1 MGAVQLMDGIYWVG
15 IVDWNLRYFHGYSLS
30 THRGTTYNA
39 YLIIDEKVTLV
50 DTVYTPFAEDLLKN
64 ISEVID
70 PSKIDYVICNHL
82 ESDHSGSLPKV
93 MEQAPGATVFCSP
106 RCEEGLKKHF
116 QKDWDIQVVKSGTEL
131 SLGKRTLTFIEAP
144 MLHWPDSMFT
154 YVKEDGLLMPNDAF
168 GQHYAS
174 SKRFDDEVDLNIVM
188 EEAAKYYAN
197 ILYPFGKLVLKKIE
211 ELKGMNI
218 PINMI
223 APSHGII
230 WRKDI
235 GMIIE
240 EYVKWASG
248 KGREKIVVA
257 YDTMWHSTEK
267 MAFAI
272 IEGIQSE
279 GVEAQLFRLPLSD
292 HNDIIKE
299 ILEGSAVILGSST
312 IHKDFLPTLA
322 PLLDE
327 IVALKPGNKLGAAF
341 GSYGWSSGAVE
352 SIEEKLSKAK
362 IERAMEALK
371 IKWAPNEEEL
381 KQCFNFGKEMA
392 VKVKAR

>member
-1 MGAVQLMDGIYWVG
+1 MGAVQIMDGIYWVG
-15 IVDWNLRYFHGYSLS
+15 VVDWNLRYFHGYSLS

-50 DTVYTPFAEDLLKN
+50 DTVYTPFAEDLIKN

-82 ESDHSGSLPKV
+82 ESDHSGSLPKI
-93 MEQAPGATVFCSP
+93 MEQAPGATVYCSP

-211 ELKGMNI
+211 ELKGMGI
-218 PINMI
+218 PINMV

-240 EYVKWASG
+240 EYIKWASG
-248 KGREKIVVA
+248 KGREKVVVA

-272 IEGIQSE
+272 MEGIQSE
-279 GVEAQLFRLPLSD
+279 GVEALLFRLPLSD

-299 ILEGSAVILGSST
+299 ILDGSAVILGSST

-327 IVALKPGNKLGAAF
+327 IVALKPNNKLGAAF

-352 SIEEKLSKAK
+352 AIEEKLTKAK
-362 IERAMEALK
+362 IERPMEALK

-381 KQCFNFGKEMA
+381 KQCVNFGKEMA

>member
-197 ILYPFGKLVLKKIE
+197 ILYPFGKLVLRKIE

>member
-1 MGAVQLMDGIYWVG
+1 MGAVQIMDGIYWVG
-15 IVDWNLRYFHGYSLS
+15 AVDWNLRYFHGYSLS

-50 DTVYTPFAEDLLKN
+50 DAVYSPFAAELIKN

-82 ESDHSGSLPKV
+82 ESDHSSGLPAV
-93 MEQAPGATVFCSP
+93 MELAPAATVYCSP

-116 QKDWDIQVVKSGTEL
+116 QADWDIQVVKTGTEL
-131 SLGKRTLTFIEAP
+131 SLGKRTLSFIEAP

-154 YVKEDGLLMPNDAF
+154 YVQEDGLLMPNDAF

-174 SKRFDDEVDLNIVM
+174 SKRFDDEVDLNVVM

-197 ILYPFGKLVLKKIE
+197 ILYPFGKMVLKKIE
-211 ELKGMNI
+211 EITKMGI

-230 WRKDI
+230 WRNHY

-248 KGREKIVVA
+248 KGRSKVVVA

-272 IEGIQSE
+272 MEGIQSE

-299 ILEGSAVILGSST
+299 ILDGSAVILGSST
-312 IHKDFLPTLA
+312 IHREYLPTLA

-327 IVALKPGNKLGAAF
+327 IVALRPGNVLGAAF

-352 SIEEKLSKAK
+352 AIEEKLAKAK
-362 IERAMEALK
+362 IDRAMEALK
-371 IKWAPNEEEL
+371 IKWAPDEQEL
-381 KQCFNFGKEMA
+381 KQCFDFGKEMA
-392 VKVKAR
+392 VQVKAR

>member
-1 MGAVQLMDGIYWVG
+1 MGAVQILEGIYWVG
-15 IVDWNLRYFHGYSLS
+15 AVDWNLRYFHGFSLS

-39 YLIIDEKVTLV
+39 YLIIDDKVTLV
-50 DTVYTPFAEDLLKN
+50 DTVYSPFAGDLIRN

-70 PSKIDYVICNHL
+70 PSRIDYVICNHL
-82 ESDHSGSLPKV
+82 ESDHSSGLPAI
-93 MEQAPGATVFCSP
+93 MERAPGATVYCSP
-106 RCEEGLKKHF
+106 RCEEGLRKHF
-116 QKDWDIQVVKSGTEL
+116 QKDWDIQVVKTGTEL
-131 SLGKRTLTFIEAP
+131 SLGKKTLSFIEAP

-154 YVKEDGLLMPNDAF
+154 YVKEDALLMPNDAF

-188 EEAAKYYAN
+188 EEATKYYAN
-197 ILYPFGKLVLKKIE
+197 ILYPFGKMVLKKIE
-211 ELKGMNI
+211 EIQAMGI
-218 PINMI
+218 PIKMI

-230 WRKDI
+230 WRTNY

-248 KGREKIVVA
+248 QGRPKVVVA
-257 YDTMWHSTEK
+257 YDTMWDSTEK
-267 MAFAI
+267 MAYAI
-272 IEGIQSE
+272 MEGIQSE

-299 ILEGSAVILGSST
+299 ILDGSAVILGSST
-312 IHKDFLPTLA
+312 IHREYLPTLA

-327 IVALKPGNKLGAAF
+327 IVALKPANVLGAAF

-352 SIEEKLSKAK
+352 AIEEKLSKAK

-371 IKWAPNEEEL
+371 VKWAPDEQEL
-381 KQCFNFGKEMA
+381 QQCFDFGKEMA
-392 VKVKAR
+392 LKVKAR